1 MGLEEQSIDWWTLM
15 AREMLDEMRTPLW
28 FWAID

>member
-1 MGLEEQSIDWWTLM
+1 MGLEERSIDWWTFDG
-15 AREMLDEMRTPLW
+15 AMLDEMRTPLW